1 MIQIND
7 KIRIVRFDKLNLE
20 LQEYRKKVDPKTKN
34 ERYDWCKVGYYGD
47 LKSALGGTLK
57 YCLMELTTQEI
68 STLSELIE
76 RIDNIDKELK
86 GAIKNVRNED

>member
-1 MIQIND
+1 MIQITD
-7 KIRIVRFDKLNLE
+7 KIRITRLDKVNLE

-34 ERYDWCKVGYYGD
+34 ERYDWCRVGYYGD
-47 LKSALGGTLK
+47 LKSAINGALK
-57 YCLMELTTQEI
+57 YCLNELTTEEI

-86 GAIKNVRNED
+86 KAVERL

>member
-34 ERYDWCKVGYYGD
+34 ERYDWCRVGYYGD
-47 LKSALGGTLK
+47 LKSAINGALK
-57 YCLMELTTQEI
+57 YCLMGLTTEEI

-86 GAIKNVRNED
+86 KAVEGCE

>member
-34 ERYDWCKVGYYGD
+34 ERYDWCRVGYYGD
-47 LKSALGGTLK
+47 LKSAINGALR
-57 YCLMELTTQEI
+57 YCLMELATEEI
-68 STLSELIE
+68 KTLSELIE

-86 GAIKNVRNED
+86 KAVERL

>member
-34 ERYDWCKVGYYGD
+34 ERYDWCRVGYYGD
-47 LKSALGGTLK
+47 LKSAINGALK
-57 YCLMELTTQEI
+57 YCLMELATEDI

-86 GAIKNVRNED
+86 GAIKNERNEN

>member
-1 MIQIND
+1 MIQITE

-34 ERYDWCKVGYYGD
+34 ERYDWCRVGYYGD
-47 LKSALGGTLK
+47 LKSAINGVLK
-57 YCLMELTTQEI
+57 HCLMEISTEEI
-68 STLSELIE
+68 NTLSELIE

-86 GAIKNVRNED
+86 KAVEKL

>member
-7 KIRIVRFDKLNLE
+7 KIRIVRLDKLNLE

-34 ERYDWCKVGYYGD
+34 ERYDWCRVGYYGD
-47 LKSALGGTLK
+47 LKSAIGGALK
-57 YCLMELTTQEI
+57 YCLMELTTEEI

-86 GAIKNVRNED
+86 GAINERI

>member
-47 LKSALGGTLK
+47 LKSAIGGVLK

-68 STLSELIE
+68 STLSQLIE

-86 GAIKNVRNED
+86 GAIENDRNEN

>member
-34 ERYDWCKVGYYGD
+34 QRYDWCRVGYYGD
-47 LKSALGGTLK
+47 LMSAIGGALK
-57 YCLMELTTQEI
+57 YCLMELASEDI

-76 RIDNIDKELK
+76 KIDKIEKELK
-86 GAIKNVRNED
+86 GVIKDEI

>member
-34 ERYDWCKVGYYGD
+34 ERYDWCRVGYYGD
-47 LKSALGGTLK
+47 LKSAINGALK
-57 YCLMELTTQEI
+57 YCLMELATEEI
-68 STLSELIE
+68 KTLSELIE

-86 GAIKNVRNED
+86 GTIKNEWNEN

>member
-20 LQEYRKKVDPKTKN
+20 LQEYRKKIDPKTKN
-34 ERYDWCKVGYYGD
+34 ERYDWCRVGYYGD
-47 LKSALGGTLK
+47 LMSAINGVLK
-57 YCLMELTTQEI
+57 YCLMELATEDI

-86 GAIKNVRNED
+86 KAVEKL

>member
-47 LKSALGGTLK
+47 LKSAINGALK
-57 YCLMELTTQEI
+57 YCLMELATEEI
-68 STLSELIE
+68 KTLSELIE

-86 GAIKNVRNED
+86 KAVEGCE

>member
-34 ERYDWCKVGYYGD
+34 ERYDWCRVGYYGD
-47 LKSALGGTLK
+47 LKSAIGGVLK
-57 YCLMELTTQEI
+57 HCLMELATEDI
-68 STLSELIE
+68 KTLSELVE

-86 GAIKNVRNED
+86 KAVEKL

>member
-34 ERYDWCKVGYYGD
+34 ERYDWCRVGYYGD
-47 LKSALGGTLK
+47 LKSAINGALK
-57 YCLMELTTQEI
+57 YLLMELATEEI
-68 STLSELIE
+68 PTLSELIE
-76 RIDNIDKELK
+76 RIDNIGKELK
-86 GAIKNVRNED
+86 KAVEKL

>member
-34 ERYDWCKVGYYGD
+34 ERYDWCRVGYYGD
-47 LKSALGGTLK
+47 LKSAINGVLK
-57 YCLMELTTQEI
+57 HCLMELTTEEI
-68 STLSELIE
+68 SSLSHLIE
-76 RIDNIDKELK
+76 RVDNIDKELK
-86 GAIKNVRNED
+86 KAVEKL